1 MLKSLPTLNA
11 CLNALSGTLL
21 IAGYSQIQKKNVR
34 SHMRLMLGAFSTS
47 VLFLIS
53 YLIYHY
59 NVGSVPFTG
68 KGWIRSV
75 YFAIL
80 ISHTILAA
88 VVPILAAITLL
99 RAWRGDIESH
109 RRIAR
114 WTFPIWMYVSATG
127 VLVYLL
133 LYVFYPSP

>member
-21 IAGYSQIQKKNVR
+21 IAGYFQIQKKNVR
-34 SHMRLMLGAFSTS
+34 SHMRFMLGAFSTS

-68 KGWIRSV
+68 KGWIRLV

-80 ISHTILAA
+80 ISHTVLAA
-88 VVPILAAITLL
+88 LVPILVIITLL
-99 RAWRGDIESH
+99 RVWRGDIERH
-109 RRIAR
+109 RQIAR
-114 WTFPIWMYVSATG
+114 WTFPIWIYVSATG